1 MTILKNN
8 CQREGLPVV
17 AEQLQRIVMVG
28 VGGSIERRHL
38 TATCG
43 VHCYT
48 WRRARW
54 RRAAVR
60 RATKW
65 S

>member
-28 VGGSIERRHL
+28 VAECIKPRHL
-38 TATCG
+38 IATCG
-43 VHCYT
+43 ERCCT

-60 RATKW
+60 RATRW